1 MTNTHK
7 RKPPKIKF
15 TPRYPVCHYLAEA
28 TDIVISH
35 QWENPLNYAYLD
47 VLYYNFPLIHNADM
61 IQDAGYYYPECDLK
75 TASAQLKKA
84 ADSHGDN
91 LESYNEQ
98 SEEVLTRYTVYN
110 EKLVHTYILYI
121 L

>member
-1 MTNTHK
+1 
-7 RKPPKIKF
+7 
-15 TPRYPVCHYLAEA
+15 
-28 TDIVISH
+28 
-35 QWENPLNYAYLD
+35 
-47 VLYYNFPLIHNADM
+47 M

-110 EKLVHTYILYI
+110 EKLVQTYKELLDNLIEGKNKHKLSHMYDWKTNTYK
-121 L
+121 